1 MSAFGAAKLFF
12 AARGSGAGWGRSQDP
27 HRRNTPAR
35 CALRRTTRAA
45 SPRSR
50 WRLKERC
57 ACACAAGRFRA
68 ISSLVALLWSTD
80 DVLLVVCTDRRD
92 DAHPLLVRPSPI
104 CLPPLSERASKL
116 PRIGDEYALDA
127 IAELGAPP
135 DSFTDAD
142 RAWALEHAAES
153 LAEIQKATLRLVAL
167 RVSRSMSGAA
177 ARLGMAPVSLIRWI
191 SLRKLPRICGGA

>member
-1 MSAFGAAKLFF
+1 
-12 AARGSGAGWGRSQDP
+12 
-27 HRRNTPAR
+27 
-35 CALRRTTRAA
+35 
-45 SPRSR
+45 
-50 WRLKERC
+50 
-57 ACACAAGRFRA
+57 
-68 ISSLVALLWSTD
+68 VALLWSTD

-142 RAWALEHAAES
+142 RARALEHAAES

-177 ARLGMAPVSLIRWI
+177 ARLGMAPVSLIRV
-191 SLRKLPRICGGA
+191 CGAEVRAGGIAPPTPLAPADERDSDQRSGRPTPP